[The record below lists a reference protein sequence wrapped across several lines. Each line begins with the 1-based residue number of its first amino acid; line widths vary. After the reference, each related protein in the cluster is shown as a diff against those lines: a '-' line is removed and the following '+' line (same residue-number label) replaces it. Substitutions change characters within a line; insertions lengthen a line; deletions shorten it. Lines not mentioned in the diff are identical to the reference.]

1 MNWHLMTT
9 VRMVRIKNPKK
20 PQTVYLFYL
29 CRSKMLNYRIYF
41 VMWHIEMFSTA
52 FINLCYISNIHS
64 YSVIY

>member
-1 MNWHLMTT
+1 MTT
-9 VRMVRIKNPKK
+9 VRMLWIKT
-20 PQTVYLFYL
+20 PQKQSVYLFYL

-52 FINLCYISNIHS
+52 FINLCYIFNIHS

>member
-1 MNWHLMTT
+1 MTT
-9 VRMVRIKNPKK
+9 VRMLRIKPPKE
-20 PQTVYLFYL
+20 QSVYLFYL

-52 FINLCYISNIHS
+52 FINLCYIFNIHS